1 MFQGPQALMAKVIQ
15 HLVQNK
21 TGSLDSVG
29 PVLTEQETTMV
40 SFFGTTTSFFVT
52 FTLHSSLE
60 VFVLMKPIK
69 ASTFS
74 CFALGRLALKALT
87 NVSS

>member
-1 MFQGPQALMAKVIQ
+1 MATVIQ
-15 HLVQNK
+15 TSGSNN

-29 PVLTEQETTMV
+29 PVLTEQETIIV

-60 VFVLMKPIK
+60 MFVLMRPIK
-69 ASTFS
+69 EK
-74 CFALGRLALKALT
+74 L
-87 NVSS
+87 